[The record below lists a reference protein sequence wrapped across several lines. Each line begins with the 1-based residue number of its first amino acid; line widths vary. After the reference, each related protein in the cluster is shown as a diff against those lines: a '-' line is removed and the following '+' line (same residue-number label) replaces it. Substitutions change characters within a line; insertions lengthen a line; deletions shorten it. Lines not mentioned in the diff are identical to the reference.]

1 MPFNPSTA
9 KLKFN
14 PATARPKTTVKPSEE
29 RAMKAAQDRAAAGHD
44 DNAFLQSLGSI
55 ANGASFGLL
64 NTIDAGRVKLQTQV
78 ENLARNAKGKP
89 QRFSSDEAYRATKKV
104 NDQASAKFAASH
116 PITNFTGNLMGG
128 IIAPGV
134 SKAAQW
140 AGEAPTLFGQILRG
154 ATVGGVTGAAYGA
167 GGAEDGQRLKGAEV
181 GGLTGAAIGGT
192 LPVVAAGVKTV
203 AKPLV
208 RTANKVIN
216 SATSGK
222 VNILNPQRE
231 AMKSVA
237 AALKRD
243 GATPEQAKQITN
255 EWLKTGASSPSL
267 MDMASKL
274 PSGGQATIGL
284 VRGAALPSGPGRGA
298 AIQYADQ
305 VASDL
310 QGNAIG
316 HARNL
321 VPGEARSIPQIEEAL
336 QGTRA
341 ANAQNL
347 YGEIYNQPI
356 DVRKETLAAL
366 SDAPG
371 RKALMR
377 SRASAVA
384 NGRWDQVSEIDN
396 MMGLQGEPV
405 DWTSRGP
412 QFNVLD
418 ALTGKQAE
426 VLPQAP
432 QVSGGTLDRAR
443 IQMRELA
450 AQNARAGNNDMARG
464 MFQRVHDIDS
474 SMAAV
479 PEFQPAR
486 ADYANLSN
494 QLDAIPEGA
503 LAANPAQN
511 PAEFQALMQQRIGA
525 AQPVGPI
532 PATEAENAI
541 RQSMQ
546 VGGARQ
552 MESQIGAAPEGALG
566 YLKRLGTSTNAGQN
580 LESLY
585 GPDEAQR
592 FQSAINNERLRVQ
605 NANSINPMNGSRTAV
620 NVADTLDANT
630 VGTAASALH
639 GNFGPLLSKLIS
651 NPTLTDQEREQ
662 IVRLVLG
669 QAQIPQVANANG
681 SVISPYAT
689 GLAVQQ
695 QNRNGNQ

>member
-1 MPFNPSTA
+1 
-9 KLKFN
+9 
-14 PATARPKTTVKPSEE
+14 
-29 RAMKAAQDRAAAGHD
+29 
-44 DNAFLQSLGSI
+44 
-55 ANGASFGLL
+55 
-64 NTIDAGRVKLQTQV
+64 
-78 ENLARNAKGKP
+78 
-89 QRFSSDEAYRATKKV
+89 
-104 NDQASAKFAASH
+104 
-116 PITNFTGNLMGG
+116 
-128 IIAPGV
+128 
-134 SKAAQW
+134 
-140 AGEAPTLFGQILRG
+140 
-154 ATVGGVTGAAYGA
+154 
-167 GGAEDGQRLKGAEV
+167 
-181 GGLTGAAIGGT
+181 
-192 LPVVAAGVKTV
+192 
-203 AKPLV
+203 
-208 RTANKVIN
+208 
-216 SATSGK
+216 
-222 VNILNPQRE
+222 
-231 AMKSVA
+231 
-237 AALKRD
+237 
-243 GATPEQAKQITN
+243 
-255 EWLKTGASSPSL
+255 

-284 VRGAALPSGPGRGA
+284 VRGAALPAGPARGA

-321 VPGEARSIPQIEEAL
+321 VPSESRAIPQIEEAL

-341 ANAQNL
+341 SNAQNL

-371 RKALMR
+371 RAALAR

-384 NGRWDQVSEIDN
+384 NGRWDQVAEIDN
-396 MMGLQGEPV
+396 LLDLQGKSV
-405 DWTSRGP
+405 DWTNRGP

-418 ALTGKQAE
+418 ALSGKQAE
-426 VLPQAP
+426 VLPPAP

-450 AQNARAGNNDMARG
+450 AQNARSGANDMARG
-464 MFQRVHDIDS
+464 LYGRVNDIDS

-479 PEFQPAR
+479 PAFQPAR

-494 QLDAIPEGA
+494 QLEALPEGA

-511 PAEFQALMQQRIGA
+511 PAQFQALMQQRIGA

-541 RQSMQ
+541 RQAMQ

-566 YLKRLGTSTNAGQN
+566 YLKRVGTSTNAGQN

-585 GPDEAQR
+585 GPDKAQLFR
-592 FQSAINNERLRVQ
+592 DAINNERLRVM
-605 NANSINPMNGSRTAV
+605 NANAINPMQGSRTAV
-620 NVADTLDANT
+620 NMADTVDANA
-630 VGTAASALH
+630 VGTGMSALQ

-651 NPTLTDQEREQ
+651 NPTLTDAEREQ
-662 IVRLVLG
+662 IVKLVLG
-669 QAQIPQVANANG
+669 QAQFPQVPGQSG

-695 QNRNGNQ
+695 QNNGNR